1 MFLNIFFIPGKSDT
15 ERKLFGFNIFAM
27 QNNIHNQEE
36 KLKKSSIKHIC
47 FDLDGTLIDSKITIL
62 KSTIAALKELN
73 IEASLPEDKFIT
85 MIGMHFIDIFDEFK
99 IDVPDFN
106 EFISVYKSL
115 YFNFIDES
123 LPFPGVAMVLKYFNE
138 KGIKT
143 SLLTTK
149 AQDQADKIIDHFG
162 LRKNLSY
169 VMGRRNGVAHKPSAE
184 PLLIICVELGIQ
196 PSETLMVGD
205 TELDINCGKNAG
217 ALSCGVTYGY
227 RTEENL
233 KEYNPDFLINDI
245 SELKDLLSNDK

>member
-1 MFLNIFFIPGKSDT
+1 LN
-15 ERKLFGFNIFAM
+15 
-27 QNNIHNQEE
+27 
-36 KLKKSSIKHIC
+36 IKHIC
-47 FDLDGTLIDSKITIL
+47 FDLDGTLVDSKTTIL
-62 KSTIAALKELN
+62 KSTIAALEELN
-73 IEASLPEDKFIT
+73 IEASIPEDNFTK
-85 MIGMHFIDIFDEFK
+85 MIGMHFIDIFNEFK

-106 EFISVYKSL
+106 KFISIYKSL

-123 LPFPGVAMVLKYFNE
+123 IPFPGAAEVLKHFNE
-138 KGIKT
+138 KGIIT

-162 LRKNLSY
+162 FREDLSC

-184 PLLIICVELGIQ
+184 PLLIICDELGIE

-217 ALSCGVTYGY
+217 AISCGVTYGY

-245 SELKDLLSNDK
+245 NELKSLLSNVE

>member
-1 MFLNIFFIPGKSDT
+1 M
-15 ERKLFGFNIFAM
+15 R
-27 QNNIHNQEE
+27 NNIHNQAG
-36 KLKKSSIKHIC
+36 KLKRNNIKHIC

-73 IEASLPEDKFIT
+73 IEASLPEDKFFT
-85 MIGMHFIDIFDEFK
+85 MIGMHFIDIFNEFK

-106 EFISVYKSL
+106 KFISVYKSI
-115 YFNFIDES
+115 YFNFIDDS
-123 LPFPGVAMVLKYFNE
+123 IPFPGAAEVLKHFNE
-138 KGIKT
+138 KEIKT

-149 AQDQADKIIDHFG
+149 AQDQADKIIDHFD

-184 PLLIICVELGIQ
+184 PLLIICDELGIQ
-196 PSETLMVGD
+196 PTETLMVGD
-205 TELDINCGKNAG
+205 TDLDINCGKNAG

-233 KEYNPDFLINDI
+233 KEHNPDYLINDI
-245 SELKDLLSNDK
+245 SKLKDLISNSE

>member
-1 MFLNIFFIPGKSDT
+1 
-15 ERKLFGFNIFAM
+15 
-27 QNNIHNQEE
+27 
-36 KLKKSSIKHIC
+36 LKKASVKHIC

-62 KSTIAALKELN
+62 KSTIAALKALN
-73 IEASLPEDKFIT
+73 IEASLPEDKFFK
-85 MIGMHFIDIFDEFK
+85 MIGMHFIDIFNEFN

-106 EFISVYKSL
+106 KFISVYKSI
-115 YFNFIDES
+115 YFNFIDDS
-123 LPFPGVAMVLKYFNE
+123 IPFPGAAEVLKHFNE
-138 KGIKT
+138 KEIKT

-169 VMGRRNGVAHKPSAE
+169 VMGRRDGVAHKPSAE
-184 PLLIICVELGIQ
+184 PLLIICDELGVK
-196 PSETLMVGD
+196 PLETLMVGD
-205 TELDINCGKNAG
+205 TEQDIICGKNAG

-245 SELKDLLSNDK
+245 SKLKDLISNTE

>member
-1 MFLNIFFIPGKSDT
+1 MN
-15 ERKLFGFNIFAM
+15 
-27 QNNIHNQEE
+27 
-36 KLKKSSIKHIC
+36 IKHIC
-47 FDLDGTLIDSKITIL
+47 FDLDGTLVDSKTTIL
-62 KSTIAALKELN
+62 KSTIAALEELN
-73 IEASLPEDKFIT
+73 IEASIPEDNFTK
-85 MIGMHFIDIFDEFK
+85 MIGMHFIDIFNEFK

-106 EFISVYKSL
+106 KFISIYKSL

-123 LPFPGVAMVLKYFNE
+123 IPFPGAAEVLKHFNE
-138 KGIKT
+138 KGLKT

-162 LRKNLSY
+162 FRKDLSY

-184 PLLIICVELGIQ
+184 PLLIICDELKIP

-233 KEYNPDFLINDI
+233 KEFNPDFLINDI
-245 SELKDLLSNDK
+245 REIGRAHV

>member
-1 MFLNIFFIPGKSDT
+1 MN
-15 ERKLFGFNIFAM
+15 
-27 QNNIHNQEE
+27 
-36 KLKKSSIKHIC
+36 IKHIC
-47 FDLDGTLIDSKITIL
+47 FDLDGTLVDSKTTIL
-62 KSTIAALKELN
+62 KSTIAALEELN
-73 IEASLPEDKFIT
+73 IEASIPEDNFTK
-85 MIGMHFIDIFDEFK
+85 MIGMHFIDIFNEFK

-106 EFISVYKSL
+106 KFISIYKSL

-123 LPFPGVAMVLKYFNE
+123 IPFPGAAEVLKHFNE
-138 KGIKT
+138 KGILT

-162 LRKNLSY
+162 FREDLSY

-184 PLLIICVELGIQ
+184 PLLIICDELEIP

-233 KEYNPDFLINDI
+233 KEFNPDFLINDI
-245 SELKDLLSNDK
+245 NELKNLLS

>member
-1 MFLNIFFIPGKSDT
+1 M
-15 ERKLFGFNIFAM
+15 
-27 QNNIHNQEE
+27 
-36 KLKKSSIKHIC
+36 KKNSIKHIC

-73 IEASLPEDKFIT
+73 IEASFAEDKFFT
-85 MIGMHFIDIFDEFK
+85 MIGMHFINFFDEFN

-106 EFISVYKSL
+106 KFISVYKSL
-115 YFNFIDES
+115 YFNFIDDS
-123 LPFPGVAMVLKYFNE
+123 IPFPGAAEVLKHFNE
-138 KGIKT
+138 KEIKT

-149 AQDQADKIIDHFG
+149 AQDQADKIIEHFG

-184 PLLIICVELGIQ
+184 PLLIICDELGVQ

-233 KEYNPDFLINDI
+233 KEYNPDFLISDI
-245 SELKDLLSNDK
+245 SELKDLLNKNQ